1 MRALAID
8 PGEKNAAVAVL
19 DSINGIPIVVW
30 AKTIKFPGR
39 ATDSPSWEKA
49 AFHSQQFLPILDAA
63 QPNVVVLEYPALNGH
78 RLFDIGALHY
88 AYLQI
93 CLERHLDF
101 IHLPSTTWKY
111 LFCGNGHTPPVRY
124 RDIVNSRFCF
134 EKPLRNFDV
143 AAAFAMGYVGLR
155 FWLWYSG
162 YVTDLDLSKPELR
175 IFKTRIKPFISR
187 GGFLWRFYNEQSSSC
202 NVR

>member
-1 MRALAID
+1 MRVLAID

-19 DSINGIPIVVW
+19 DSKHGIPIPTW
-30 AKTIKFPGR
+30 YKSIKFPKK

-49 AFHSQQFLPILDAA
+49 WYHCQQFLPILDAA
-63 QPNVVVLEYPALNGH
+63 KADVIVLEYPALNGH

-88 AYLQI
+88 AYLHI

-124 RDIVNSRFCF
+124 RDIVNSQFTF
-134 EKPLRNFDV
+134 EKPIRNFDI
-143 AAAFAMGYVGLR
+143 ASALAMGFVGLR
-155 FWLWYSG
+155 FWLWWRKYI
-162 YVTDLDLSKPELR
+162 LDEGLTKPELR
-175 IFKTRIKPFISR
+175 IFKTRQKAFYTR
-187 GGFLWRFYNEQSSSC
+187 QGFLWRFYNEQTITKDA
-202 NVR
+202 